1 MSKIF
6 NDYWLEIGAVVP
18 VDIDTTQALIE
29 EVRRLRGEW
38 FAPGK
43 TPYFALG
50 ETMCFDV
57 LAEDNV

>member
-1 MSKIF
+1 MSETFI
-6 NDYWLEIGAVVP
+6 P

-57 LAEDNV
+57 LAEDNALCT